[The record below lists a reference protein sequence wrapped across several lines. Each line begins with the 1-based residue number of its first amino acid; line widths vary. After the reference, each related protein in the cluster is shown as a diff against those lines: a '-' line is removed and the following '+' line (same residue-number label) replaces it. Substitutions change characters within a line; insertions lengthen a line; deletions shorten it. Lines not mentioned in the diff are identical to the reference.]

1 MKEFLVLLL
10 CISFAFNIYQLSAK
24 SVVKPNPPPAVEQT
38 VVATEQTVSNAGAGE
53 KVITRTTGEFR
64 IYAEDGTFM
73 RPTETE
79 FINASVGESIFA
91 RQWFLEK

>member
-10 CISFAFNIYQLSAK
+10 CVSFAFNIYQLSAK
-24 SVVKPNPPPAVEQT
+24 PVVKPNPAVEQT
-38 VVATEQTVSNAGAGE
+38 VVATVQTASDAGAGE
-53 KVITRTTGEFR
+53 KVIARTTGEFR

-79 FINASVGESIFA
+79 FINATVGEPIFA